1 MNNEP
6 MVGKEAAKTLII
18 NDRLNELLIDANSN
32 LKCINET
39 NEILLGPTNLTEKS
53 KEDRKQPLGWFDNVI
68 DISITL
74 HNANLDIKRELVRL
88 HKEVI
93 II

>member
-39 NEILLGPTNLTEKS
+39 NEILLEQKSPEKI
-53 KEDRKQPLGWFDNVI
+53 F
-68 DISITL
+68 
-74 HNANLDIKRELVRL
+74 
-88 HKEVI
+88 
-93 II
+93 